1 MKFYGGISQ
10 YEASTGKWIYSP
22 RVYTDFHCTLK
33 EWKNLNRGQLN
44 FINQL
49 LQEIWY
55 DESVNKDDFQFIQP
69 LEEDKIPFPVFID
82 NPVIDG
88 NIISYCIQR
97 VTGLK
102 SKCYVNTYYS
112 ESSQG
117 SIDNVIVEFDNYDK
131 NILPNIVIL
140 IDDYNPE
147 PETDVIKMTLD
158 AVYQAVKNFK
168 YESFNKYYKPYY
180 NNNYDLIINNV
191 KDKTSIYYNTYH
203 FPYIFRPKKSRKI
216 NRKNQISW

>member
-1 MKFYGGISQ
+1 MEFTGGKSRRDPVTGEWISN
-10 YEASTGKWIYSP
+10 P
-22 RVYTDFHCTLK
+22 RVYTDFHCSLK
-33 EWKNLNRGQLN
+33 EWKNLNRGRLN

-55 DESVNKDDFQFIQP
+55 DESVNKEDFNFIHP
-69 LEEDKIPFPVFID
+69 IEDKIPYPVFSEI
-82 NPVIDG
+82 PEKDG
-88 NIISYCIQR
+88 KIISYCIQR

-140 IDDYNPE
+140 IDAYNPE
-147 PETDVIKMTLD
+147 PEPDVIKMTLD

-203 FPYIFRPKKSRKI
+203 FPDIFRPKNSRKI

>member
-1 MKFYGGISQ
+1 MEFTGGKSRRDPATGEWISN
-10 YEASTGKWIYSP
+10 P
-22 RVYTDFHCTLK
+22 RVYTDFHCSLK

-55 DESVNKDDFQFIQP
+55 DESLNKEDFNFIHP
-69 LEEDKIPFPVFID
+69 IEDKIPYPVFSEISEK
-82 NPVIDG
+82 DG

-147 PETDVIKMTLD
+147 PEPDVIKMTLD
-158 AVYQAVKNFK
+158 AVYQSVKNFK

-180 NNNYDLIINNV
+180 NNNYDLIFNNV

-203 FPYIFRPKKSRKI
+203 FPDIFRPKNSRKI

>member
-1 MKFYGGISQ
+1 MEFTGGKSRRDPV
-10 YEASTGKWIYSP
+10 TGEWIYSP
-22 RVYTDFHCTLK
+22 RIYTDFYCTLK
-33 EWKNLNRGQLN
+33 EWKNLNRGQIN

-49 LQEIWY
+49 LCEIWS
-55 DESVNKDDFQFIQP
+55 DESLNKEDFNFIHP
-69 LEEDKIPFPVFID
+69 IEEDKIPYPVFSEI
-82 NPVIDG
+82 PEEDG

-102 SKCYVNTYYS
+102 SKCYVNFYGS

-117 SIDNVIVEFDNYDK
+117 SIDNVIVEFYNYDK

-147 PETDVIKMTLD
+147 PEPDVIKMTLD

-203 FPYIFRPKKSRKI
+203 FPDIFRPKNSRKI